1 MIREG
6 SAVRVRADVKNED
19 KYDFVED
26 WAGKTGTVEHHCS
39 QCFEGDSYDWCVRM
53 DGTPFTQC
61 FRESEL
67 EEVVLHPS
75 VEERIEEVIRLS
87 PERREYVLTAED
99 VRHIGADAIKAL
111 VKGVDL

>member
-26 WAGKTGTVEHHCS
+26 WAGKTGTVEHACS
-39 QCFEGDSYDWCVRM
+39 QCFEGECYDWCVRM

-67 EEVVLHPS
+67 EEVLEEVVLHPT
-75 VEERIEEVIRLS
+75 IEAAL
-87 PERREYVLTAED
+87 PERSPVDWRAVL
-99 VRHIGADAIKAL
+99 AI
-111 VKGVDL
+111 KGVDL